1 MHSVQLCIAKYM
13 CVHTIIIPTCKVQ
26 SHVCVCVCRG
36 LKSYHRSTVLCIY
49 VGGGRPISCVCI
61 KGLKIDHRSKVV
73 CVYLGGGQSCVC
85 TKYLKIDCRS
95 TVVCV
100 RGRRRGETN
109 FMCVH

>member
-1 MHSVQLCIAKYM
+1 M
-13 CVHTIIIPTCKVQ
+13 
-26 SHVCVCVCRG
+26 CVCRSQK
-36 LKSYHRSTVLCIY
+36 LSQINSCVY
-49 VGGGRPISCVCI
+49 VRGAISCVCI

-100 RGRRRGETN
+100 RGRGETN
-109 FMCVH
+109 FMCASKVSKLIINNCVVGEGTWKGKDSLNLISGECT